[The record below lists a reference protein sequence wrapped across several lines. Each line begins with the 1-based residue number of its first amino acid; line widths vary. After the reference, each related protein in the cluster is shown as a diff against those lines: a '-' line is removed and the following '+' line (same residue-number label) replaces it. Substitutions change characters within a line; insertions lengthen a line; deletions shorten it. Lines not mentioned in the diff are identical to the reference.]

1 MGSRDRLL
9 AAMRREAV
17 DYVPLQV
24 PFAPLLP
31 GVRKLPAIGPEHL
44 RWHDE
49 PGRLRTFDMLGIDK
63 SVDVHSGFSRSPEVR
78 ERVWQTQEDGSPY
91 PLLHKEFQTPAGPLS
106 AVIKRTDDWPWGD
119 DIPFCDDFSPSR
131 YAKPWITDLEDVER
145 LRYVLQ
151 PARGAER
158 DGAAQSYRKARALGQ
173 AYDAIVGAGGCT
185 GLDFVC
191 WLCGFEQAVLFAL
204 EQPAIVDGLLD
215 LAANIYLPNV
225 ELLCELGVDYIER
238 RGWYESAD
246 YWSPALYRRF
256 ARPLLE
262 REVALVHGFGR
273 PVNYIMQS
281 GIMPLLPQLA
291 EIPFD
296 GARIDGARARWARPA
311 PDRASVGR
319 QEVVH
324 GRYQRSDASA
334 SGHAR
339 PGTPGRARGFRGVRS
354 SRLYPGVLGRS
365 PSLLSLGEHR
375 SHDRRVEETESEE
388 CLNDGFS

>member
-63 SVDVHSGFSRSPEVR
+63 SVDVHTRFSRSPEVR

-91 PLLHKEFQTPAGPLS
+91 PLLHKEFQTPAGSLS

-151 PARGAER
+151 PARGAEKDR
-158 DGAAQSYRKARALGQ
+158 TAQSYRKARALGQ

-215 LAANIYLPNV
+215 LASNIYLPNV

-238 RGWYESAD
+238 RGYYESAD

-262 REVALVHGFGR
+262 REVALVHGAGR
-273 PVNYIMQS
+273 PVRYLMCT

-296 GARIDGARARWARPA
+296 MLIQIEPA
-311 PDRASVGR
+311 LGGQDQR
-319 QEVVH
+319 QIVQAL
-324 GRYQRSDASA
+324 GDKKSFLGGISA
-334 SGHAR
+334 PAHLQL
-339 PGTPGRARGFRGVRS
+339 GTPEEVRQAVREAFEVFGHRGFALGCSAGVRPYFPWENVQAMIDEWK
-354 SRLYPGVLGRS
+354 RLR
-365 PSLLSLGEHR
+365 
-375 SHDRRVEETESEE
+375 
-388 CLNDGFS
+388 